1 MSLDEFSE
9 LIRKIDPD
17 RSSTDVVRVF
27 REATSSSDRRDGPS
41 TGEATI
47 TLDQFMDICRKH
59 GLVTAVIQG
68 DLRVPNC
75 FDQRKMGVV
84 HLFILGSCRVL
95 TLRLSLSPGGE
106 TTFLGESWEL
116 LESALRPIMEEIR
129 KSLRFV
135 LLCSYRGSMS

>member
-75 FDQRKMGVV
+75 FDQRTMGVV
-84 HLFILGSCRVL
+84 HCCILGSCSVL
-95 TLRLSLSPGGE
+95 TLPLSLQVVKQRS
-106 TTFLGESWEL
+106 
-116 LESALRPIMEEIR
+116 
-129 KSLRFV
+129 
-135 LLCSYRGSMS
+135 